1 MRSTPDWP
9 ARDLLAHRVAVTPT
23 TTAVVD
29 AADGRAWSYRDLDRR
44 VTLAVDRVRTTL
56 DGVPDGASDR
66 PRVALAASTSLEFV
80 VGLFATWRSGALAVP
95 VAPTTPASVLEA
107 RLDAVDASLLVA
119 TARPDPWGA
128 VADDRQ
134 IVGLHD
140 VSAQPA
146 TDDAR
151 VSRDRQPANWDPTEP
166 ALVCFTSGTT
176 GDPKGVTLSHRNLV
190 ASANGSAA
198 RLGLASEERWL
209 DCLPTNHVGGLAPIV
224 RSTVYGTTVVCQ
236 REFDDRATAAA
247 MADHDVTVV
256 SLVPTQL
263 RRLLDGGWTPPQ
275 SLRAVLLGGAPAGD
289 ALLADA
295 RAADVPV
302 CPTYG
307 TTETASQ
314 IATVAPTAEDGES
327 GTVGPPLVVADVTIV
342 DPDDGS
348 PLDAGEVGELVVDGP
363 IVTPVTPADTFYR
376 AEEYHQDY
384 YKERSWRYKIYRY
397 RSGRDDYLEKTWSGH
412 ENFQIFDRKETGD
425 TMTQQYTKP
434 DEETLKERL
443 TTIQYR
449 VTQEDATEPAF
460 ENPYYDNKRD
470 GIYVDVVSGEPLFSS
485 QHKFESGTGWP
496 SFYKPLEEDNI
507 VTEPDRSLLQTRT
520 EVRSRHGDSHLGH
533 VFEDGPE
540 PTGLRY
546 CINSAALE
554 FIPVEDLEEEG
565 YGEYRSHFQ

>member
-363 IVTPVTPADTFYR
+363 IVTPGYLDAAATADAVGAYGL
-376 AEEYHQDY
+376 H
-384 YKERSWRYKIYRY
+384 
-397 RSGRDDYLEKTWSGH
+397 
-412 ENFQIFDRKETGD
+412 TGD
-425 TMTQQYTKP
+425 LASR
-434 DEETLKERL
+434 DADGRL
-443 TTIQYR
+443 TIHGRLDDAIQTGGETVHPRR
-449 VTQEDATEPAF
+449 VADVIEALPAVATATVVGVPDHEWGERVAA
-460 ENPYYDNKRD
+460 
-470 GIYVDVVSGEPLFSS
+470 VVVSTDGESIDGASVEERCRAALPPHAVPSVVRVVDCLPRTA
-485 QHKFESGTGWP
+485 SGT
-496 SFYKPLEEDNI
+496 
-507 VTEPDRSLLQTRT
+507 VDRAA
-520 EVRSRHGDSHLGH
+520 VRDRLAEAAGD
-533 VFEDGPE
+533 
-540 PTGLRY
+540 
-546 CINSAALE
+546 
-554 FIPVEDLEEEG
+554 
-565 YGEYRSHFQ
+565 